1 MRLAG
6 LTVSNHDVLELAV
19 LLRRAGFT
27 DTADT
32 LEDDVAANRPDIA
45 LTIHER
51 EAIISVLEDPPPGS
65 LAELRAVLLQEHVGH
80 VRDGL
85 A

>member
-6 LTVSNHDVLELAV
+6 LTVPDHDVLELAV
-19 LLRRAGFT
+19 LLRSGGFT
-27 DTADT
+27 DTADK
-32 LEDDVAANRPDIA
+32 LEDDVAANRPDIS

-51 EAIISVLEDPPPGS
+51 EAIIWVLDDPPPGS
-65 LAELRAVLLQEHVGH
+65 LAELRAVLLQEHVGR

-85 A
+85 V